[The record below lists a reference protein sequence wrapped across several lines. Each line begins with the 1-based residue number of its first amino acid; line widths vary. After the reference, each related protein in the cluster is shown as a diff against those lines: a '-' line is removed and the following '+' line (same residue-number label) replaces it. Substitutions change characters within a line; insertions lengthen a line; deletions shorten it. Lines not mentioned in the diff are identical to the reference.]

1 MLYFFEKFCIL
12 NITKNLKNKERIT
25 AMLKQRLYNANLSSM
40 PQQACLGQYA
50 ILQGQSIVL
59 MIVENKNTRGVS
71 DGWSVEIL
79 IK

>member
-1 MLYFFEKFCIL
+1 
-12 NITKNLKNKERIT
+12 
-25 AMLKQRLYNANLSSM
+25 MLKQRLYNAKSNNESKQYATTLSSM

-71 DGWSVEIL
+71 DG
-79 IK
+79 

>member
-1 MLYFFEKFCIL
+1 MLNRDFIMR
-12 NITKNLKNKERIT
+12 NQIT
-25 AMLKQRLYNANLSSM
+25 NLSSM

-71 DGWSVEIL
+71 DG
-79 IK
+79 